1 MVVREGNYPFDLTM
15 KLHRDLK
22 IRQSSAWFM
31 AHRIRKS
38 WEQGFQLFNGPVEVD
53 ETYIGGKESN
63 KRIEETLRRS
73 WISR

>member
-1 MVVREGNYPFDLTM
+1 M

-22 IRQSSAWFM
+22 IRQSSPWFM
-31 AHRIRKS
+31 THRIRKS

-63 KRIEETLRRS
+63 KRIEETLHRS
-73 WISR
+73 WIIR